1 MSPLKNII
9 QKMNINNI
17 KKIHFV
23 GIGGIGV
30 SAIAK
35 LMIWQGKEVSG
46 SDCQESEITD
56 ELKKMGAGIFIGHQR
71 ENLADDVDLVICTL
85 AVPENNPEIIKAKKL
100 GIPIFTYPQVLGF
113 LTKEK
118 FGIAVC
124 GTHGK
129 STASSML
136 ALIIKKAELDPTI
149 IIGSKVADFNG
160 NAAAGKSEYFVF
172 EACEYKRAFLNY
184 YPKIII
190 LNNIELDHTDYYK
203 NKKDYEN
210 AFEEFIGHLPKDGTL
225 IINEKVE
232 MKKLKVKSQSLK
244 FKILSFGS
252 DKKNDLVVSD
262 IQLKNGE
269 TRFKVIFQEKNLG
282 EFVLKVPG
290 IFNVYNAL
298 GAITAA
304 LLLEIK
310 PEIIK
315 KTLADFQGI
324 WRRFE
329 LVGEINGAK
338 IISDYAH
345 HPTEVEATI
354 KGAKNFYPGKKI
366 IAIFQPH
373 QRNRT
378 KKLFNDFVKSFDSA
392 DMVILSKIFDVV
404 GREEKKDSDVNS
416 LDLVREIK
424 KRSKEKTV
432 LFAEDLEKTKKLILE
447 NARKND
453 IILVM
458 GAGDIYKM
466 IRSLMKEN

>member
-1 MSPLKNII
+1 MD
-9 QKMNINNI
+9 INNL

-35 LMIWQGKEVSG
+35 LMIWQGKKVSG
-46 SDCQESEITD
+46 SDCQQSEITD
-56 ELKKMGAGIFIGHQR
+56 ELKKMGAKFFIGHQR
-71 ENLADDVDLVICTL
+71 ENLADNIDLLICTL
-85 AVPENNPEIIKAKKL
+85 AVPEDNPEIIKAKKL
-100 GIPIFTYPQVLGF
+100 GIPIFTYPQALGF

-136 ALIIKKAELDPTI
+136 ALILKKAELDPTVV
-149 IIGSKVADFNG
+149 IGSKVADFNG

-203 NKKDYEN
+203 NAKDYQS
-210 AFEEFIGHLPKDGTL
+210 AFEEFVGHLPKNGTL
-225 IINEKVE
+225 IYNGDDVRVSSIKYQVSSVVKFGLNKNSNVRSCGIKFEKGVT
-232 MKKLKVKSQSLK
+232 K
-244 FKILSFGS
+244 FKVYY
-252 DKKNDLVVSD
+252 N
-262 IQLKNGE
+262 N
-269 TRFKVIFQEKNLG
+269 KNLG
-282 EFVLKVPG
+282 KFILKVPG
-290 IFNVYNAL
+290 IFNIYNAL
-298 GAITAA
+298 GAIATA

-315 KTLADFQGI
+315 KTLADFRGI

-345 HPTEVEATI
+345 HPTEVKATI
-354 KGAKNFYPGKKI
+354 EGAKNFYPEKRI
-366 IAIFQPH
+366 VAVFQPH

-378 KKLFNDFVKSFDSA
+378 KKLFNDFIKSFDQA
-392 DMVILSKIFDVV
+392 DMVILSEIFDVV
-404 GREEKKDSDVNS
+404 GREEKKDSDVSS
-416 LDLVREIK
+416 LDLVKEIK
-424 KRSKEKTV
+424 KHSKEKTV
-432 LFAEDLEKTKKLILE
+432 LFAKDLKKTKKIILE

-458 GAGDIYKM
+458 GAGDIYK
-466 IRSLMKEN
+466 IISKLKTQSSKLQLKT

>member
-1 MSPLKNII
+1 MD
-9 QKMNINNI
+9 INNL
-17 KKIHFV
+17 KKIHFI

-35 LMIWQGKEVSG
+35 LMIWQGKKVSG

-56 ELKKMGAGIFIGHQR
+56 ELKKMEAKIFIGHKK
-71 ENLADDVDLVICTL
+71 ENLNDDVDLAVCTL
-85 AVPENNPEIIKAKKL
+85 AVSENNPEIIKAKKL
-100 GIPIFTYPQVLGF
+100 GIPIFTYPQALGF

-129 STASSML
+129 STTSSML
-136 ALIIKKAELDPTI
+136 ALILKKAGLDPTVVV
-149 IIGSKVADFNG
+149 GSKVVDFNG
-160 NAAAGKSEYFVF
+160 NATLGKSEYFVF

-203 NKKDYEN
+203 NLEDYKN
-210 AFEEFIGHLPKDGTL
+210 AFKEFTEHLPKNGML
-225 IINEKVE
+225 ICNGDDVKVSSIKHQASNIIKFGLNENNN
-232 MKKLKVKSQSLK
+232 LKGYDIKFEKGITK
-244 FKILSFGS
+244 FKIYY
-252 DKKNDLVVSD
+252 N
-262 IQLKNGE
+262 N
-269 TRFKVIFQEKNLG
+269 KNLG

-290 IFNVYNAL
+290 IFNVYNGL
-298 GAITAA
+298 GAIATA
-304 LLLEIK
+304 LLLKIK

-315 KTLADFQGI
+315 KTLFNFQGI

-329 LVGEINGAK
+329 LVGEVNEAK

-345 HPTEVEATI
+345 HPTEVRSTVE
-354 KGAKNFYPGKKI
+354 GAKKFYPGKKI
-366 IAIFQPH
+366 IAVFQPH

-392 DMVILSKIFDVV
+392 NLIILSEIFDVA
-404 GREEKKDSDVNS
+404 GREEKKDSDISS
-416 LDLVREIK
+416 LDLVKEIK
-424 KRSKEKTV
+424 KRSKEKIV
-432 LFAEDLEKTKKLILE
+432 LFAKDLEETKKIILK

-453 IILVM
+453 IVLIM
-458 GAGDIYKM
+458 GAGDIYK
-466 IRSLMKEN
+466 ITNYDKH

>member
-1 MSPLKNII
+1 LKRRRDVRAAFKKCNKKIV
-9 QKMNINNI
+9 NINNL

-35 LMIWQGKEVSG
+35 LMIWQEKKVSG
-46 SDCQESEITD
+46 SDCQESEITN
-56 ELKKMGAGIFIGHQR
+56 ELKKMGAEIFIGHKQ
-71 ENLADDVDLVICTL
+71 ENLNEDIDLAICTL
-85 AVPENNPEIIKAKKL
+85 AVPENNPEIIKAKKF
-100 GIPIFTYPQVLGF
+100 GIPIFTYPQALGF

-136 ALIIKKAELDPTI
+136 ALILKKSGLDPTI
-149 IIGSKVADFNG
+149 VIGSKVADFNG
-160 NAAAGKSEYFVF
+160 NAVVGKSKYFVF

-190 LNNIELDHTDYYK
+190 LNNVELDHTDYYK
-203 NKKDYEN
+203 NLEDYKS
-210 AFEEFIGHLPKDGTL
+210 AFEEFIKHLPKDGML
-225 IINEKVE
+225 IINEKV
-232 MKKLKVKSQSLK
+232 KIQNSKV
-244 FKILSFGS
+244 KILSFGS

-262 IQLKNGE
+262 IQLKDGE

-290 IFNVYNAL
+290 IFNIYNAL
-298 GAITAA
+298 GAIAAA

-329 LVGEINGAK
+329 SVGEINGAK

-345 HPTEVEATI
+345 HPTEVKAMIE
-354 KGAKNFYPGKKI
+354 GAEKFYPDKRI
-366 IAIFQPH
+366 IAVFQPH
-373 QRNRT
+373 RRNRT
-378 KKLFNDFVKSFDSA
+378 KKLFNDFIKSFDRA
-392 DMVILSKIFDVV
+392 DMVILSEIFDVA
-404 GREEKKDSDVNS
+404 GREEKKDSDVSS
-416 LDLVREIK
+416 LDLVKEIK

-432 LFAEDLEKTKKLILE
+432 LFAKNLKETKKLILK

-458 GAGDIYKM
+458 GAGDIYK
-466 IRSLMKEN
+466 ITNYDKH

>member
-1 MSPLKNII
+1 MKSF
-9 QKMNINNI
+9 

-35 LMIWQGKEVSG
+35 LMIWQRKKVSG
-46 SDCQESEITD
+46 SDCQKSEITD
-56 ELKKMGAGIFIGHQR
+56 ELKKMGAEIFIGHQSK
-71 ENLADDVDLVICTL
+71 NLGDDVGLVVCTL
-85 AVPENNPEIIKAKKL
+85 AVPEDNPEIIKAKKL
-100 GIPIFTYPQVLGF
+100 ALPIFTYPQALGF

-129 STASSML
+129 STATSML
-136 ALIIKKAELDPTI
+136 ALILKKAELDPTI
-149 IIGSKVADFNG
+149 VIGSKVADFNG
-160 NAAAGKSEYFVF
+160 NAAAGKSEYFIF

-184 YPKIII
+184 WPKIII

-203 NKKDYEN
+203 NAEDYQN
-210 AFEEFIGHLPKDGTL
+210 AFEEFIKHLPENGTL

-232 MKKLKVKSQSLK
+232 MKKLKLKSQSLK

-252 DKKNDLVVSD
+252 DKKNDLIVSD
-262 IQLKNGE
+262 VQLNNGE
-269 TRFKVIFQEKNLG
+269 TRFKIIFQEKNLG

-304 LLLEIK
+304 LLLKIK

-315 KTLADFQGI
+315 KTLADFSGI

-329 LVGEINGAK
+329 LAGEINKAK

-345 HPTEVEATI
+345 HPTEVKSTI
-354 KGAKNFYPGKKI
+354 EGAKNFYPGKRI
-366 IAIFQPH
+366 IAVFQPH
-373 QRNRT
+373 QHNRT

-392 DMVILSKIFDVV
+392 DLVIISEIFDVA
-404 GREEKKDSDVNS
+404 GREKKEDSDISS
-416 LDLVREIK
+416 LDLVKEIK
-424 KRSKEKTV
+424 KRLKEKTV
-432 LFAEDLEKTKKLILE
+432 LFAKDLEETKKMILE
-447 NARKND
+447 NARKGD

-458 GAGDIYKM
+458 GAGDIYKLK
-466 IRSLMKEN
+466 I

>member
-1 MSPLKNII
+1 
-9 QKMNINNI
+9 MNINNL
-17 KKIHFV
+17 KKIHFI

-35 LMIWQGKEVSG
+35 LMIWQKKKVSG
-46 SDCQESEITD
+46 SDCQQSEITD
-56 ELKKMGAGIFIGHQR
+56 ELKKMGAQIFIGHQK
-71 ENLADDVDLVICTL
+71 ENLEDNVDLVICTL
-85 AVPENNPEIIKAKKL
+85 AVPKDNPEIIKAEKL
-100 GIPIFTYPQVLGF
+100 GVPIFTYPQALGF

-136 ALIIKKAELDPTI
+136 ALILKKAGLDPTI
-149 IIGSKVADFNG
+149 VVGSKVADFNG
-160 NAAAGKSEYFVF
+160 NTVIGKSEYFVF

-190 LNNIELDHTDYYK
+190 LNNIELDHTDYFK
-203 NKKDYEN
+203 NAEDYEN
-210 AFEEFIGHLPKDGTL
+210 AFEEFMKHLPENGTL
-225 IINEKVE
+225 ICNGNDKVIQ
-232 MKKLKVKSQSLK
+232 KLKIKNQNENSK

-252 DKKNDLVVSD
+252 DKKNDLIVSD
-262 IQLKNGE
+262 IQLKSGK
-269 TRFKVIFQEKNLG
+269 TRFKIIFQEKNLG
-282 EFVLKVPG
+282 EFILKVPG
-290 IFNVYNAL
+290 IFNIYNAL

-345 HPTEVEATI
+345 HPTEVRATI
-354 KGAKNFYPGKKI
+354 EGAKNFYPDKRI
-366 IAIFQPH
+366 IAVFQPH

-378 KKLFNDFVKSFDSA
+378 KKLFNDFVKSFDQA
-392 DMVILSKIFDVV
+392 DMVILSEIFDVA
-404 GREEKKDSDVNS
+404 GREEKKDNNVSS
-416 LDLVREIK
+416 SDLVREIK
-424 KRSKEKTV
+424 KRLKEKTI
-432 LFAEDLEKTKKLILE
+432 LFAKDLEETKKIILE
-447 NARKND
+447 NARKDD

-458 GAGDIYKM
+458 GAGDIYK
-466 IRSLMKEN
+466 ITNYDKH